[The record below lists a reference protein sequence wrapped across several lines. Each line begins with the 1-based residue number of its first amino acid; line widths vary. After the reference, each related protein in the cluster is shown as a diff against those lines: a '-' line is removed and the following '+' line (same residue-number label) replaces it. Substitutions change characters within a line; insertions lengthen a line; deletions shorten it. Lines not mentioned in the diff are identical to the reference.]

1 MYILTTG
8 YHLHRTLL
16 HSREKSPAEAAKYLQ
31 DRWIC
36 KDMNVL
42 AVCALFPFPI
52 LVDMNINNKQTH
64 SDELKAPGF
73 LITYH
78 EFILKL

>member
-1 MYILTTG
+1 
-8 YHLHRTLL
+8 
-16 HSREKSPAEAAKYLQ
+16 
-31 DRWIC
+31 
-36 KDMNVL
+36 MNVL

>member
-8 YHLHRTLL
+8 YHLHRTLP

-42 AVCALFPFPI
+42 AVCAVFISIP
-52 LVDMNINNKQTH
+52 NI
-64 SDELKAPGF
+64 GG
-73 LITYH
+73 H
-78 EFILKL
+78 EHQQ